1 MLSPR
6 KALLPVFV
14 ISCLTTLALCQRNP
28 CHPNRNVE
36 TLGSFGCKNFT
47 LPRGM
52 CNPCEFR
59 GFDSRGNLNDCAA
72 IYNIDA
78 QPCKSRIGEY
88 VRLNPCDTIRAR
100 QWRDFDNPANKMA
113 LDYFMYSICEECCDC
128 IPDGSTVAQYDAR
141 RLSGNLISLT
151 RGNCPAHAH
160 FDICRIWPDV
170 ETITIEGMPP
180 RRGLPKICPMIRNW
194 IESPAGRDWGGNNNV
209 NINANITRFLRIF
222 NRFARCRN
230 RATWQRCI
238 GLESSQ
244 GRI

>member
-1 MLSPR
+1 MLFILR
-6 KALLPVFV
+6 TLLPVFV
-14 ISCLTTLALCQRNP
+14 ISSLSSHAFCQRNP

-36 TLGSFGCKNFT
+36 TLGAFGCEVFT

-52 CNPCEFR
+52 CRSCDFR
-59 GFDSRGNLNDCAA
+59 GFDSRGNLDDCSA

-78 QPCKSRIGEY
+78 RPCKRQIGEY

-113 LDYFMYSICEECCDC
+113 LDYFIYSICEECCDC
-128 IPDGSTVAQYDAR
+128 IPNMSTADQFGAR
-141 RLSGNLISLT
+141 FNSNTLISLN

-170 ETITIEGMPP
+170 TTVTIDGVAP
-180 RRGLPKICPMIRNW
+180 RQGLPKICPQIRSW
-194 IESPAGRDWGGNNNV
+194 IESPAGRDWPNNDNAD
-209 NINANITRFLRIF
+209 INFRITRFLRIF

-230 RATWQRCI
+230 RVTWRRCI
-238 GLESSQ
+238 GLERSQ